1 MHSLSDIKISA
12 VSEPITYSSS
22 YASSDFA
29 IMVYLDVGTL
39 FTYHESQYQSDPTPY
54 YYSSFV
60 DTLGK
65 ETPRRLEADDFNYGD
80 HILIVDLT
88 TGKSID
94 FLSVLNFYYASGVEP
109 LPSID
114 YLE

>member
-1 MHSLSDIKISA
+1 
-12 VSEPITYSSS
+12 
-22 YASSDFA
+22 
-29 IMVYLDVGTL
+29 MVYLDVGTL
-39 FTYHESQYQSDPTPY
+39 FTYHESQYQSGPDPY

-80 HILIVDLT
+80 HILIVDLK

-94 FLSVLNFYYASGVEP
+94 FFSVLNFYYASKVEP
-109 LPSID
+109 LPSIK